1 MSIATS
7 EAVIISGPRKGQIIA
22 LEPYID
28 PDAPTPADLARFAEL
43 TARFANVAAALDDRL
58 AAIEKRWRVRYA
70 ERQAQSRPE
79 LPAPTE
85 R

>member
-1 MSIATS
+1 MIMSIATS

-28 PDAPTPADLARFAEL
+28 PDAPTPADLARFTEL

-58 AAIEKRWRVRYA
+58 AAIEKRWLTHKEA
-70 ERQAQSRPE
+70 PDAQLE
-79 LPAPTE
+79 
-85 R
+85 